1 MQRSSAIG
9 STILGVVLLIG
20 VPAVWYLTRPAETVG
35 EASFAD
41 APDDQGSAAPA
52 PADDAAAPAALDP
65 GPARQL
71 RVGELKGPIRH
82 VARPQRIAIPT
93 IGVDAEVVAVGLEDD
108 GTMEIP
114 ADVTTVGWFEPGVRP
129 GQPGTAVLAGHV
141 DSRTQGPG
149 AFFALRDLD
158 VDDVVVTTAE
168 DGQPQR
174 WRVVTRT
181 RFAKDQLPIDEL
193 FTREGDP
200 RLVLITCGG
209 SFDATARSYSD
220 NIVVS
225 AVPA

>member
-1 MQRSSAIG
+1 MPRSSAIG
-9 STILGVVLLIG
+9 STILGMVLLIG
-20 VPAVWYLTRPAETVG
+20 VPTAWYLTRPAETVG
-35 EASFAD
+35 EASFTD
-41 APDDQGSAAPA
+41 APADQGPAAPA
-52 PADDAAAPAALDP
+52 SAAEAAASAALES
-65 GPARQL
+65 GPARHLQ
-71 RVGELKGPIRH
+71 VGELRGPIQH
-82 VARPQRIAIPT
+82 VARPHHIAIPT

-114 ADVTTVGWFEPGVRP
+114 ADVATIGWFEPGVRP
-129 GQPGTAVLAGHV
+129 GQRGTAVLAGHV
-141 DSRTQGPG
+141 DSRAQGPG

-158 VDDVVVTTAE
+158 VDDVVVTTGE

-174 WRVVTRT
+174 WRVVSRT
-181 RFAKDQLPIDEL
+181 RFAKEQLPIDEL
-193 FTREGDP
+193 FTRHGDP